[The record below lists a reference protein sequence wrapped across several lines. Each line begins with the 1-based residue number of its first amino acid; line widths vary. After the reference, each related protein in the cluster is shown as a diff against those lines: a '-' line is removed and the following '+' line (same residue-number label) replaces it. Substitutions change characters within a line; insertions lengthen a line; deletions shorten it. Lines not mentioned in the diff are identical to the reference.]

1 MENTMGRLDGKVALV
16 TGAAQGIGAAF
27 AKGLAAEGA
36 KVAITDLDSGQ
47 TVVDII
53 KQAGGE
59 AIDAPADVSD
69 EASITAAVRK
79 TVEAFGRLDI
89 LINNAAIFT
98 QVERNNFDDIPID
111 EWDRVMAVNVRGT
124 WLAARAAVQEMRKNG
139 YGKIVNISSG
149 RAFKGS
155 THFLHYDASKAA
167 VVGITRSLARE
178 LGDDNICVNAL
189 APGSTASENVLKRQT
204 DKGSTM
210 EGTIGTR
217 ALKRVETPED
227 LVGACLFLASPESDF
242 MTGQSLVVDGGSAL
256 H

>member
-1 MENTMGRLDGKVALV
+1 MGRLDGRVALV

-36 KVAITDLDSGQ
+36 KVAISDLDSGQ
-47 TVVDII
+47 TIVDII

-59 AIDAPADVSD
+59 AIDAPCDVSD
-69 EASITAAVRK
+69 EAAARAAVAQ

-89 LINNAAIFT
+89 LVNNAAIFT
-98 QVERNNFDDIPID
+98 QVERKKFDDISVD
-111 EWDRVMAVNVRGT
+111 EWDRVSAVNIKGV
-124 WLAARAAVQEMRKNG
+124 WLMAKAAVPEMRKNK
-139 YGKIVNISSG
+139 YGKIISISSG

-178 LGDDNICVNAL
+178 LGSDNICVNAI
-189 APGSTASENVLKRQT
+189 APGSTASENVMKRAT
-204 DKGSTM
+204 DLGASM
-210 EGTIGTR
+210 EGTVGTR

-227 LVGACLFLASPESDF
+227 LVGACVFLASSESDF
-242 MTGQSLVVDGGSAL
+242 MTGQSLVVDGGSAM

>member
-1 MENTMGRLDGKVALV
+1 MGRLEGRVALV

-36 KVAITDLDSGQ
+36 KVAISDLASGQ

-53 KQAGGE
+53 KQSGGE
-59 AIDAPADVSD
+59 AIDAPCDVSD
-69 EASITAAVRK
+69 EAAAKAAVAK
-79 TVEAFGRLDI
+79 TVKAFGRLDI
-89 LINNAAIFT
+89 LVNNAAIFT
-98 QVERNNFDDIPID
+98 QTPRAKFDEITVE
-111 EWDRVMAVNVRGT
+111 EWDRVCSVNIRGV
-124 WLAARAAVQEMRKNG
+124 WLMCKAAVPAMRKHG

-178 LGDDNICVNAL
+178 LGEDNICVNAI
-189 APGSTASENVLKRQT
+189 APGSTASENVVARSTNL
-204 DKGSTM
+204 GSSMDSTVKS
-210 EGTIGTR
+210 R

-227 LVGACLFLASPESDF
+227 LVGACLFLASPDSDF
-242 MTGQSLVVDGGSAL
+242 MTGQSLVVDGGSAM

>member
-1 MENTMGRLDGKVALV
+1 MARFDGRVALV

-36 KVAITDLDSGQ
+36 KVAISDLDSGQ
-47 TVVDII
+47 TIVDII

-59 AIDAPADVSD
+59 ALDVPADVAN
-69 EASITAAVRK
+69 EASITAAVQK
-79 TVEAFGRLDI
+79 TVEQFGRLDI
-89 LINNAAIFT
+89 LVNNAAIFT
-98 QVERNNFDDIPID
+98 MVERKNFDDIPQD
-111 EWDRVMAVNVRGT
+111 EWDRVMAVNVRGV
-124 WLAARAAVQEMRKNG
+124 WLAAKAAVQEMRKNN
-139 YGKIVNISSG
+139 YGKIINISSG

-167 VVGITRSLARE
+167 VLGITKSLARE

-189 APGSTASENVLKRQT
+189 APGSTASENVVKRAT
-204 DKGSTM
+204 DLGSSM
-210 EGTIGTR
+210 DGTVRSR

-227 LVGACLFLASPESDF
+227 LVGACLFLASSESDF
-242 MTGQSLVVDGGSAL
+242 MTGQSLIVDGGSAM

>member
-1 MENTMGRLDGKVALV
+1 MGRLEGRVALI

-36 KVAITDLDSGQ
+36 KVAISDLDSGQ

-59 AIDAPADVSD
+59 AIDAPCDVSD
-69 EASITAAVRK
+69 ETSAQKAVQQ

-89 LINNAAIFT
+89 LVNNAAIFT
-98 QVERNNFDDIPID
+98 MVDRKNFDKISVS
-111 EWDRVMAVNVRGT
+111 EWDRVSAVNIKGV
-124 WLAARAAVQEMRKNG
+124 WLMWKAAVPEMRKNK
-139 YGKIVNISSG
+139 YGKIISISSG

-178 LGDDNICVNAL
+178 LGDDNICVNAI
-189 APGSTASENVLKRQT
+189 APGGTASENVLKRNT
-204 DKGSTM
+204 DLGSSM
-210 EGTIGTR
+210 ESTVATR
-217 ALKRVETPED
+217 ALKRIETPED
-227 LVGACLFLASPESDF
+227 LVGACLFLASSDSDF
-242 MTGQSLVVDGGSAL
+242 ITGQSLVVDGGSAM

>member
-1 MENTMGRLDGKVALV
+1 MGRLEGRVALI

-36 KVAITDLDSGQ
+36 KVAISDLDSGQ

-59 AIDAPADVSD
+59 AIDAPCDVSD
-69 EASITAAVRK
+69 ETSAKKAVQQ

-89 LINNAAIFT
+89 LVNNAAIFT
-98 QVERNNFDDIPID
+98 MVDRKNFDDISVS
-111 EWDRVMAVNVRGT
+111 EWDRVSAVNIKGV
-124 WLAARAAVQEMRKNG
+124 WLMCKAAVPEMRKNN
-139 YGKIVNISSG
+139 YGKIISISSG

-178 LGDDNICVNAL
+178 LGDDNICVNAI
-189 APGSTASENVLKRQT
+189 APGGTASENVLKRNT
-204 DKGSTM
+204 DLGSSM
-210 EGTIGTR
+210 ESTVATR
-217 ALKRVETPED
+217 ALKRIETPED
-227 LVGACLFLASPESDF
+227 LVGACLFLASSDSDF
-242 MTGQSLVVDGGSAL
+242 ITGQSLVVDGGSAM